1 MISYVLDYLT
11 SKEIYISN
19 VEEQDELDAGIK
31 LWLLENGIRET
42 DKDGYRKQY
51 IIEALDKIS
60 ISDLKEYFIF
70 YPIISDVIQIVFEYK
85 VDGFVLNERKKQ
97 LIENMKRL
105 YASRIGDKY
114 IPVTEVNTI
123 INNQ

>member
-11 SKEIYISN
+11 SKDIYISN
-19 VEEQDELDAGIK
+19 KEERDELYAGIK

-60 ISDLKEYFIF
+60 ISDLKEYFIS
-70 YPIISDVIQIVFEYK
+70 YPIISDVIQIVFEYRE
-85 VDGFVLNERKKQ
+85 DGFVLNERKKQ
-97 LIENMKRL
+97 LMENMKRL
-105 YASRIGDKY
+105 YATGIGDKY
-114 IPVTEVNTI
+114 IPVTEVNAI

>member
-11 SKEIYISN
+11 SKDIYISN

-105 YASRIGDKY
+105 YASSIGDKY

>member
-114 IPVTEVNTI
+114 IPVKEVNTI